1 MPSSWKFWEKFMS
14 IEKIEPTAHF
24 IEKPTL
30 KECRE
35 ALNQLYG
42 DNYTLGDH
50 HVVLKGGFFGFG
62 QKQWIRAEYF
72 VNEPRTAAVPSRPAG
87 EPPKSD
93 AVNPTDLAALQF
105 AMLNQIKEL
114 KTSIGS
120 KIDDMVSASA
130 AQASDK
136 HPAIQKIEEMLAE
149 NEFTLSY
156 INGISTRIREH
167 FSLDELDDFGKV
179 EQSVVD
185 WIGQTI
191 AIAPKPYRKCP
202 HVIVLVGPTGV
213 GKTTTVAKIAA
224 NIILDAKN
232 SGKPPMRVRM
242 ITVDRTRVGAEEQLR
257 RYGEIMN
264 VSVDK
269 AESAEDLRQI
279 FDEHK
284 DSLDAL
290 IIDTSGY
297 SPNDHENIAKMCAFL
312 DVPGLNPDVYLT
324 VTASTKPRD
333 LVSIMQHYEPFN
345 IASVIVT
352 KCDETVSFGN
362 VLSVLAE
369 RHKAIAYITDGQK
382 VPRNIARA
390 SAVYFLTRL
399 HDFKIDRVHIDDMFA
414 GEK

>member
-1 MPSSWKFWEKFMS
+1 MPSSWRFWEKFMS

-72 VNEPRTAAVPSRPAG
+72 VNEPRTVAPPSRPAV
-87 EPPKSD
+87 ESPKAD

-279 FDEHK
+279 FDGHK

-297 SPNDHENIAKMCAFL
+297 SPNDHENIAKMCALL

-324 VTASTKPRD
+324 VAASTKPRD
-333 LVSIMQHYEPFN
+333 LVSIIQHYEPFN

-352 KCDETVSFGN
+352 KCDETASFGN

-390 SAVYFLTRL
+390 SVVYFLTRL